1 MSRLHRKPERI
12 TWPKDPTAR
21 AIQAVIAKWHIAG
34 CLRLLRGEGH
44 VLTLTAG
51 GLSHPNNLPNNLQ
64 TLCETCNR
72 RKQRE
77 DIAAAAQA
85 RGQS

>member
-44 VLTLTAG
+44 
-51 GLSHPNNLPNNLQ
+51 
-64 TLCETCNR
+64 
-72 RKQRE
+72 
-77 DIAAAAQA
+77 AAAAQA
-85 RGQS
+85 GGQS